1 MPEVAIRR
9 VVSEDEYALLLKP
22 KDDLIVREVSARNS
36 GNGLGESSGGSPSRS
51 SSSSG
56 EHGDGKHG
64 DGELREFDSA
74 EGAFRHYRR
83 TLRATPLPSTTIP
96 PSTTTYPSRH
106 YEIKETT
113 SFRLSIPFWSF
124 ALNLLVKRELRR
136 PRLGDAEET
145 APRQLWWMPSQRLD
159 ERSGHVLGVL
169 CLISLVTGY
178 LGVLLSQTLT
188 FVADEF
194 NADKGTQGI
203 VLSAVRLGVPLAFG
217 ITFLADRFGRQPLL
231 RIGLVGAYLTTAL
244 TAASVGIWMFGI
256 SQGVA
261 RGLITAAALLIG
273 IIAAEEM
280 PAGARAYAASILSMC
295 AGLGAGVM
303 VWFIWIADFSLWAWR
318 FLYLIPLLA
327 APGLVWMLRALPET
341 RRYEILQSGA
351 ATLDSTDL
359 VATTT
364 TFAHPGHLDETPS
377 QSITPDPAN
386 IDHSSTTSSQTDA
399 SPPSDI
405 QPHSPIKLS
414 ATATS
419 HSATSDPLDCRYKPP
434 FQPTSMDP
442 SNPVTNPELPNPDIQ
457 QFQRLLLLG
466 GTLFLLSIFTTPAS
480 QFLNEYLRDER
491 DFSGVHLVAFQLF
504 TNTPAGIS
512 LYLAGRW
519 ADRRGR
525 RQIAMVAL
533 LGMTIFTALKFSAAG
548 WPMWGWGL
556 GGSVFAAA
564 MVPIIG
570 VYGPELFAT
579 SQRGRSNG
587 ILTVIGVAGG
597 ALGLLLVGQLAE
609 RWDSFGQ
616 VFTIVSAA
624 PILVI
629 ALVFFMF
636 PETARKELETLNPTD
651 KAPD

>member
-1 MPEVAIRR
+1 MA
-9 VVSEDEYALLLKP
+9 K
-22 KDDLIVREVSARNS
+22 K
-36 GNGLGESSGGSPSRS
+36 GE
-51 SSSSG
+51 
-56 EHGDGKHG
+56 
-64 DGELREFDSA
+64 
-74 EGAFRHYRR
+74 
-83 TLRATPLPSTTIP
+83 TATS
-96 PSTTTYPSRH
+96 
-106 YEIKETT
+106 YEIVETT
-113 SFRLSIPFWSF
+113 SFSLSIPFWSGL
-124 ALNLLVKRELRR
+124 LNLPVKREFRR
-136 PRLGDAEET
+136 PRSAS
-145 APRQLWWMPSQRLD
+145 PRQLWWMPSQRLD
-159 ERSGHVLGVL
+159 KRSGHVLGVL
-169 CLISLVTGY
+169 CLMSLVTGY

-194 NADKGTQGI
+194 NAGQGTQGI
-203 VLSAVRLGVPLAFG
+203 VLSAVRLGTPLALG
-217 ITFLADRFGRQPLL
+217 VTFLADRLGRQPLL
-231 RIGLVGAYLTTAL
+231 RFGLVGAYLVTIL

-261 RGLITAAALLIG
+261 RGLVTASALLIG

-280 PAGARAYAASILSMC
+280 PAGSRAYAASILSMC

-303 VWFIWIADFSLWAWR
+303 VWFIWVADLSLTAWR

-341 RRYEILQSGA
+341 RRYEIA
-351 ATLDSTDL
+351 APTFGNPLADNF
-359 VATTT
+359 ATSDVTADISPT
-364 TFAHPGHLDETPS
+364 ADTPAGNS
-377 QSITPDPAN
+377 PAN
-386 IDHSSTTSSQTDA
+386 SPTAEPPAASPVGNSSTTN
-399 SPPSDI
+399 SPPTDSSAN
-405 QPHSPIKLS
+405 SPTDKHPS
-414 ATATS
+414 A
-419 HSATSDPLDCRYKPP
+419 
-434 FQPTSMDP
+434 
-442 SNPVTNPELPNPDIQ
+442 NPDMMH
-457 QFQRLLLLG
+457 RLLLLG
-466 GTLFLLSIFTTPAS
+466 GALFLLSIFTTPAS

-491 DFSGVHLVAFQLF
+491 DFSGVQLVAFQLL

-519 ADRRGR
+519 ADKRGR

-533 LGMTIFTALKFSAAG
+533 LGMAAFTTLKFSAAG

-556 GGSVFAAA
+556 GSSVFAAA

-616 VFTIVSAA
+616 VFAIFSVA
-624 PILVI
+624 PLVVI

-636 PETARKELETLNPTD
+636 PETAQKELEALNPTD

>member
-1 MPEVAIRR
+1 MPEVVIRR
-9 VVSEDEYALLLKP
+9 VVSEDEFALIVNP
-22 KDDLIVREVSARNS
+22 KDDLLVKEVAVGDETRGADEFS
-36 GNGLGESSGGSPSRS
+36 GTY
-51 SSSSG
+51 
-56 EHGDGKHG
+56 
-64 DGELREFDSA
+64 EFDASD
-74 EGAFRHYRR
+74 GAFTHYRR
-83 TLRATPLPSTTIP
+83 TLSVAKKSETSDEVNTLAHIARGPGHDVAKKTETPDELNASSGTATS
-96 PSTTTYPSRH
+96 
-106 YEIKETT
+106 YEIAETT
-113 SFRLSIPFWSF
+113 SFRLSIPFWSGL
-124 ALNLLVKRELRR
+124 LNLLVKREFGR
-136 PRLGDAEET
+136 PRSAS
-145 APRQLWWMPSQRLD
+145 PSQLWWMPSQRLD

-169 CLISLVTGY
+169 CLMSLVTGY

-203 VLSAVRLGVPLAFG
+203 VLSAVRLGIPLAFG
-217 ITFLADRFGRQPLL
+217 VTFLADRLGRQPLL
-231 RIGLVGAYLTTAL
+231 RFGLVGAYLVTAI
-244 TAASVGIWMFGI
+244 TAASAGIWMFGI

-261 RGLITAAALLIG
+261 RGLVTASALLIG

-303 VWFIWIADFSLWAWR
+303 VWFIWVADLSLTAWR

-341 RRYEILQSGA
+341 RRYEIASPTSGDLLADNFA
-351 ATLDSTDL
+351 ASDFAVDNSTTAD
-359 VATTT
+359 A
-364 TFAHPGHLDETPS
+364 PGGGS
-377 QSITPDPAN
+377 PAN
-386 IDHSSTTSSQTDA
+386 PPTAEPPATN
-399 SPPSDI
+399 SPPTVK
-405 QPHSPIKLS
+405 HPI
-414 ATATS
+414 A
-419 HSATSDPLDCRYKPP
+419 
-434 FQPTSMDP
+434 
-442 SNPVTNPELPNPDIQ
+442 NPDMMH
-457 QFQRLLLLG
+457 RLLLLG
-466 GTLFLLSIFTTPAS
+466 GALFLLSIFTTPAS

-491 DFSGVHLVAFQLF
+491 DFSGVQLVAFQLL

-519 ADRRGR
+519 ADKRGR

-533 LGMTIFTALKFSAAG
+533 LGMAAFTTLKFSAAG

-556 GGSVFAAA
+556 GSSLFAAA
-564 MVPIIG
+564 MVPVIG

-616 VFTIVSAA
+616 VFAIFSVA
-624 PILVI
+624 PLAVI
-629 ALVFFMF
+629 TLVFFLF
-636 PETARKELETLNPTD
+636 PETAQQELETLNPTD
-651 KAPD
+651 KAPG

>member
-1 MPEVAIRR
+1 MPEVVIRR
-9 VVSEDEYALLLKP
+9 VVSEDECALIVNP
-22 KDDLIVREVSARNS
+22 KDDLLVKEVAV
-36 GNGLGESSGGSPSRS
+36 
-51 SSSSG
+51 
-56 EHGDGKHG
+56 GDEAPGAHEAPG
-64 DGELREFDSA
+64 IYEFDAS

-83 TLRATPLPSTTIP
+83 TLSVAKKSETSDELNSVAHITRKPGLDVVKKTETPDELNVSSGTASDKTSANGTATS
-96 PSTTTYPSRH
+96 
-106 YEIKETT
+106 YEIVETT
-113 SFRLSIPFWSF
+113 SFSLSIPFWSGL
-124 ALNLLVKRELRR
+124 LNLPVKREFLR
-136 PRLGDAEET
+136 PRSAS
-145 APRQLWWMPSQRLD
+145 PRQLWWMPSQRLD

-169 CLISLVTGY
+169 CLMSLVTGY

-194 NADKGTQGI
+194 NAGQGTQGI
-203 VLSAVRLGVPLAFG
+203 VLSAVRLGTPLALG
-217 ITFLADRFGRQPLL
+217 VTFLADRLGRQPLL
-231 RIGLVGAYLTTAL
+231 RFGLVGAYLVTVL
-244 TAASVGIWMFGI
+244 TAASAGIWMFGI

-261 RGLITAAALLIG
+261 RGLVTASALLIG

-280 PAGARAYAASILSMC
+280 PAGSRAYAASILSMC

-303 VWFIWIADFSLWAWR
+303 VWFIWVADLSLTAWR

-341 RRYEILQSGA
+341 RRYEIA
-351 ATLDSTDL
+351 A
-359 VATTT
+359 
-364 TFAHPGHLDETPS
+364 
-377 QSITPDPAN
+377 
-386 IDHSSTTSSQTDA
+386 
-399 SPPSDI
+399 
-405 QPHSPIKLS
+405 
-414 ATATS
+414 
-419 HSATSDPLDCRYKPP
+419 
-434 FQPTSMDP
+434 PTSGD
-442 SNPVTNPELPNPDIQ
+442 SVDANPDMMH
-457 QFQRLLLLG
+457 RLLLLG
-466 GTLFLLSIFTTPAS
+466 GALFLLSIFTTPAS

-491 DFSGVHLVAFQLF
+491 DFSGIQLVAFQLL

-519 ADRRGR
+519 ADKRGR

-533 LGMTIFTALKFSAAG
+533 LGMAAFTTLKFSAAG

-556 GGSVFAAA
+556 GSSVFAAA

-570 VYGPELFAT
+570 VYGPELFST

-616 VFTIVSAA
+616 VFAIFSVA
-624 PILVI
+624 PLVVI

-636 PETARKELETLNPTD
+636 PETAQKELEALNPTD

>member
-1 MPEVAIRR
+1 MPEVVTRR
-9 VVSEDEYALLLKP
+9 VVSEDECALIVNP
-22 KDDLIVREVSARNS
+22 KDDLLVKEVAV
-36 GNGLGESSGGSPSRS
+36 GDETNGAHEAPGVY
-51 SSSSG
+51 
-56 EHGDGKHG
+56 
-64 DGELREFDSA
+64 EFDAS

-83 TLRATPLPSTTIP
+83 TLSVAKKGETSNELNASDETAASDETSAPSPSCPGLTESHSHETATS
-96 PSTTTYPSRH
+96 
-106 YEIKETT
+106 YEIVETT
-113 SFRLSIPFWSF
+113 SFSLSIPFWSGL
-124 ALNLLVKRELRR
+124 LNLPVKREFRR
-136 PRLGDAEET
+136 PRSAS
-145 APRQLWWMPSQRLD
+145 PRQLWWMPSQRLD

-169 CLISLVTGY
+169 CLMSLVTGY

-194 NADKGTQGI
+194 NAGQGTQGI
-203 VLSAVRLGVPLAFG
+203 VLSAVRLGTPLALG
-217 ITFLADRFGRQPLL
+217 VTFLADRLGRQPLL
-231 RIGLVGAYLTTAL
+231 RFGLVGAYLVTIL

-261 RGLITAAALLIG
+261 RGLVTASALLIG

-303 VWFIWIADFSLWAWR
+303 VWFIWVADLSLTAWR

-341 RRYEILQSGA
+341 RRYEIA
-351 ATLDSTDL
+351 AP
-359 VATTT
+359 
-364 TFAHPGHLDETPS
+364 TFGNPLAD
-377 QSITPDPAN
+377 N
-386 IDHSSTTSSQTDA
+386 F
-399 SPPSDI
+399 
-405 QPHSPIKLS
+405 
-414 ATATS
+414 
-419 HSATSDPLDCRYKPP
+419 ATSDVAVDISPTADTPAGNSSANSPTAEPP
-434 FQPTSMDP
+434 AVSPIGNSPT
-442 SNPVTNPELPNPDIQ
+442 TNSPPTDSSANSPTAKHPPATPDMMH
-457 QFQRLLLLG
+457 RLLLLG
-466 GTLFLLSIFTTPAS
+466 GALFLMSIFTTPAS

-491 DFSGVHLVAFQLF
+491 DFSGVQLVAFQLL

-519 ADRRGR
+519 ADKRGR

-533 LGMTIFTALKFSAAG
+533 LGMAAFTTLKFSAAG

-556 GGSVFAAA
+556 GSSVFAAA

-616 VFTIVSAA
+616 VFAIFSVA
-624 PILVI
+624 PLVVI

-636 PETARKELETLNPTD
+636 PETAQKELEALNPTD

>member
-1 MPEVAIRR
+1 MPEVVIRR
-9 VVSEDEYALLLKP
+9 VVSEDEFALIVNP
-22 KDDLIVREVSARNS
+22 KDDLLVKEVAVGDETRGADEFS
-36 GNGLGESSGGSPSRS
+36 GTY
-51 SSSSG
+51 
-56 EHGDGKHG
+56 
-64 DGELREFDSA
+64 EFDASD
-74 EGAFRHYRR
+74 GAFTHYRR
-83 TLRATPLPSTTIP
+83 TLSVGGRGEVSGRLNASQETAESYETAASSQTATS
-96 PSTTTYPSRH
+96 
-106 YEIKETT
+106 YEITETT
-113 SFRLSIPFWSF
+113 SFNLSIPFWSGL
-124 ALNLLVKRELRR
+124 LNLLVKREIGR
-136 PRLGDAEET
+136 PRSAS
-145 APRQLWWMPSQRLD
+145 PSQLWWMPSQRLD
-159 ERSGHVLGVL
+159 ERNGHVLGVL
-169 CLISLVTGY
+169 CLMSLVTGY

-203 VLSAVRLGVPLAFG
+203 VLSAVRLGIPLAFG
-217 ITFLADRFGRQPLL
+217 VTFLADRLGRQPLL
-231 RIGLVGAYLTTAL
+231 RFGLVGAYLVTAL

-261 RGLITAAALLIG
+261 RGLVTASALLIG

-303 VWFIWIADFSLWAWR
+303 VCFIWMADLSLTAWR

-341 RRYEILQSGA
+341 RRYEI
-351 ATLDSTDL
+351 
-359 VATTT
+359 
-364 TFAHPGHLDETPS
+364 
-377 QSITPDPAN
+377 
-386 IDHSSTTSSQTDA
+386 A
-399 SPPSDI
+399 SPTVSD
-405 QPHSPIKLS
+405 PL
-414 ATATS
+414 ADNF
-419 HSATSDPLDCRYKPP
+419 ATSDSAVDSPTTAGPP
-434 FQPTSMDP
+434 GGGSPANSPTAESPAIPPAGNSPTTNSPPTILPADNPPTAKHPP
-442 SNPVTNPELPNPDIQ
+442 SHPDMMH
-457 QFQRLLLLG
+457 RLLLLG
-466 GTLFLLSIFTTPAS
+466 GALFLLSIFTTPAS

-491 DFSGVHLVAFQLF
+491 DFSGVQLVAFQLL

-519 ADRRGR
+519 ADKRGR

-533 LGMTIFTALKFSAAG
+533 LGMAAFTTLKFSAAG

-556 GGSVFAAA
+556 GSSLFAAA
-564 MVPIIG
+564 MVPVIG

-616 VFTIVSAA
+616 VFAIFSVA
-624 PILVI
+624 PLAVI
-629 ALVFFMF
+629 ALVFFLF
-636 PETARKELETLNPTD
+636 PETAQQELETLNPTD
-651 KAPD
+651 KAPG

>member
-1 MPEVAIRR
+1 MPEVVIRR
-9 VVSEDEYALLLKP
+9 VVSEDEYALILTP
-22 KDDLIVREVSARNS
+22 KDDLIVKEVSARNAV
-36 GNGLGESSGGSPSRS
+36 NGLSES
-51 SSSSG
+51 SSSNPNWSSSSDG
-56 EHGDGKHG
+56 EHGNGEHG

-83 TLRATPLPSTTIP
+83 TLRAAPLPSTMTL
-96 PSTTTYPSRH
+96 PSTTAPPSRH
-106 YEIKETT
+106 YEIEETT

-136 PRLGDAEET
+136 PRLGAAEET
-145 APRQLWWMPSQRLD
+145 TPRQLWWMPSQRLD
-159 ERSGHVLGVL
+159 ERSGYVLGVL

-217 ITFLADRFGRQPLL
+217 VTFLADRFGRQPLL

-341 RRYEILQSGA
+341 KRYEIA
-351 ATLDSTDL
+351 APTSSNPSSANLATAGVAVDNSTTADHPVVNSPANSITADTPTTDST
-359 VATTT
+359 
-364 TFAHPGHLDETPS
+364 
-377 QSITPDPAN
+377 
-386 IDHSSTTSSQTDA
+386 
-399 SPPSDI
+399 
-405 QPHSPIKLS
+405 
-414 ATATS
+414 TA
-419 HSATSDPLDCRYKPP
+419 D
-434 FQPTSMDP
+434 
-442 SNPVTNPELPNPDIQ
+442 PDIQ
-457 QFQRLLLLG
+457 RLQRLLLLG
-466 GTLFLLSIFTTPAS
+466 SALFLVSVFTTPAS
-480 QFLNEYLRDER
+480 QFLNEYLKDER
-491 DFSGVHLVAFQLF
+491 DFSAVRLMVFQLL

-519 ADRRGR
+519 ADNRGR

-533 LGMTIFTALKFSAAG
+533 LGMAAFTTLKFSATG

-556 GGSVFAAA
+556 GSSIFAAA
-564 MVPIIG
+564 MVPIMG

-579 SQRGRSNG
+579 SQRGRSYG

-616 VFTIVSAA
+616 VFAIFSVA
-624 PILVI
+624 PLAVI

-636 PETARKELETLNPTD
+636 PETARKELETLNPAD

>member
-1 MPEVAIRR
+1 MPEAVTRR
-9 VVSEDEYALLLKP
+9 IVSEDECALILNP
-22 KDDLIVREVSARNS
+22 KDDLIVKEMLLKNDLTV
-36 GNGLGESSGGSPSRS
+36 
-51 SSSSG
+51 
-56 EHGDGKHG
+56 
-64 DGELREFDSA
+64 EFGAS
-74 EGAFRHYRR
+74 EGAFKHYRR
-83 TLRATPLPSTTIP
+83 TLNISQKTTASSKIAA
-96 PSTTTYPSRH
+96 S
-106 YEIKETT
+106 YEIEETT

-124 ALNLLVKRELRR
+124 ALNFLIKRELRR
-136 PRLGDAEET
+136 PRLGTAEEAT
-145 APRQLWWMPSQRLD
+145 PRQLWWMPSQRLD

-194 NADKGTQGI
+194 SADKGTQGI

-217 ITFLADRFGRQPLL
+217 VTFLADRFGRQPLL
-231 RIGLVGAYLTTAL
+231 RIGLVGAYLATAL

-261 RGLITAAALLIG
+261 RGLVTAAALLIG

-327 APGLVWMLRALPET
+327 APGLVWMLRVLPET

-351 ATLDSTDL
+351 VALDSTAS
-359 VATTT
+359 VSTTT
-364 TFAHPGHLDETPS
+364 TFT
-377 QSITPDPAN
+377 
-386 IDHSSTTSSQTDA
+386 HSS
-399 SPPSDI
+399 
-405 QPHSPIKLS
+405 HLS
-414 ATATS
+414 
-419 HSATSDPLDCRYKPP
+419 
-434 FQPTSMDP
+434 
-442 SNPVTNPELPNPDIQ
+442 EQ
-457 QFQRLLLLG
+457 QLQRLFLLG
-466 GTLFLLSIFTTPAS
+466 GALFLVSIFTTPAS

-491 DFSGVHLVAFQLF
+491 GFSGVQLVAFQLL

-519 ADRRGR
+519 ADKRGR

-533 LGMTIFTALKFSAAG
+533 LGMAAFTTLKFSAAG

-556 GGSVFAAA
+556 GSSVFAAA

-616 VFTIVSAA
+616 VFTIVSVA
-624 PILVI
+624 PLVVI
-629 ALVFFMF
+629 ALVFFLF
-636 PETARKELETLNPTD
+636 PETAQKELETLNPTD
-651 KAPD
+651 KAPE

>member
-1 MPEVAIRR
+1 MPEVVIRR
-9 VVSEDEYALLLKP
+9 VVSKDECALIVNP
-22 KDDLIVREVSARNS
+22 KDDLLVKEVAV
-36 GNGLGESSGGSPSRS
+36 
-51 SSSSG
+51 
-56 EHGDGKHG
+56 GDETKGAHEAPG
-64 DGELREFDSA
+64 IYEFDAS

-83 TLRATPLPSTTIP
+83 TLSVAKKGETATS
-96 PSTTTYPSRH
+96 
-106 YEIKETT
+106 YEIVETT
-113 SFRLSIPFWSF
+113 SFSLSIPFWSGL
-124 ALNLLVKRELRR
+124 LNLPVKREFGR
-136 PRLGDAEET
+136 PRSAS
-145 APRQLWWMPSQRLD
+145 PRQLWWMPSQRLD

-169 CLISLVTGY
+169 CLMSLVTGY

-194 NADKGTQGI
+194 NAGQGTQGI
-203 VLSAVRLGVPLAFG
+203 VLSAVRLGTPLALG
-217 ITFLADRFGRQPLL
+217 VTFLADRLGRQPLL
-231 RIGLVGAYLTTAL
+231 RFGLVGAYLVTIL

-261 RGLITAAALLIG
+261 RGLVTASALLIG

-280 PAGARAYAASILSMC
+280 PAGSRAYAASILSMC

-303 VWFIWIADFSLWAWR
+303 VWFIWVADLSLTAWR

-341 RRYEILQSGA
+341 RRYEIA
-351 ATLDSTDL
+351 AP
-359 VATTT
+359 
-364 TFAHPGHLDETPS
+364 TFGNPLAD
-377 QSITPDPAN
+377 N
-386 IDHSSTTSSQTDA
+386 F
-399 SPPSDI
+399 
-405 QPHSPIKLS
+405 
-414 ATATS
+414 
-419 HSATSDPLDCRYKPP
+419 ATSDVAADTSPTADTPAGNSPANSTTAEPP
-434 FQPTSMDP
+434 AVSPVGNSPATNSSPTDTSAANSPTDKHP
-442 SNPVTNPELPNPDIQ
+442 PANPDMVH
-457 QFQRLLLLG
+457 RLLLLG
-466 GTLFLLSIFTTPAS
+466 GALFLLSIFTTPAS

-491 DFSGVHLVAFQLF
+491 DFSGVQLVAFQLL

-519 ADRRGR
+519 ADKRGR

-533 LGMTIFTALKFSAAG
+533 LGMAAFTTLKFSAAG

-556 GGSVFAAA
+556 GSSVFAAA

-616 VFTIVSAA
+616 VFAIFSVA
-624 PILVI
+624 PLVVI

-636 PETARKELETLNPTD
+636 PETAQKELEALNPTD

>member
-1 MPEVAIRR
+1 MPEVVIRR
-9 VVSEDEYALLLKP
+9 VVSEDEFALIVNP
-22 KDDLIVREVSARNS
+22 KDDLLVKEVAVGDETRGADEFS
-36 GNGLGESSGGSPSRS
+36 GTY
-51 SSSSG
+51 
-56 EHGDGKHG
+56 
-64 DGELREFDSA
+64 EFDASD
-74 EGAFRHYRR
+74 GAFTHYRR
-83 TLRATPLPSTTIP
+83 TLSVGRRGEVSGRLNASQETAESYETAASSQTATS
-96 PSTTTYPSRH
+96 
-106 YEIKETT
+106 YEIVETT
-113 SFRLSIPFWSF
+113 SFRLSIPFWSGL
-124 ALNLLVKRELRR
+124 LNLLVKREFGR
-136 PRLGDAEET
+136 PRSAS
-145 APRQLWWMPSQRLD
+145 PSQLWWMPSQRLD

-169 CLISLVTGY
+169 CLMSLVTGY

-203 VLSAVRLGVPLAFG
+203 VLSAVRLGIPLAFG
-217 ITFLADRFGRQPLL
+217 VTFLADRLGRQPLL
-231 RIGLVGAYLTTAL
+231 RFGLVGAYLVTAI

-261 RGLITAAALLIG
+261 RGLVTASALLIG

-280 PAGARAYAASILSMC
+280 PAGVRAYAASILSMC

-303 VWFIWIADFSLWAWR
+303 VWFIWVADLSLTAWR

-341 RRYEILQSGA
+341 RRYEI
-351 ATLDSTDL
+351 
-359 VATTT
+359 
-364 TFAHPGHLDETPS
+364 
-377 QSITPDPAN
+377 
-386 IDHSSTTSSQTDA
+386 A
-399 SPPSDI
+399 SPTSGDLLADK
-405 QPHSPIKLS
+405 HPI
-414 ATATS
+414 A
-419 HSATSDPLDCRYKPP
+419 
-434 FQPTSMDP
+434 
-442 SNPVTNPELPNPDIQ
+442 NPDMMH
-457 QFQRLLLLG
+457 RLLLLG
-466 GTLFLLSIFTTPAS
+466 GALFLVSIFTTPAS

-491 DFSGVHLVAFQLF
+491 DFSGVQLVAFQLL

-519 ADRRGR
+519 ADKRGR

-533 LGMTIFTALKFSAAG
+533 LGMAVFTSLKFSAAG

-556 GGSVFAAA
+556 GSSLFAAA
-564 MVPIIG
+564 MVPVIG

-616 VFTIVSAA
+616 VFAIFSVA
-624 PILVI
+624 PLAVI
-629 ALVFFMF
+629 ALVFFLF
-636 PETARKELETLNPTD
+636 PETAQQELETLNPTD

>member
-9 VVSEDEYALLLKP
+9 VVSEDEYALLLNP
-22 KDDLIVREVSARNS
+22 KDDLIVKEVAARNS
-36 GNGLGESSGGSPSRS
+36 GNGLGESSGGSPSRG
-51 SSSSG
+51 SSSG
-56 EHGDGKHG
+56 ENGDGKHG
-64 DGELREFDSA
+64 DGELREFDLA

-83 TLRATPLPSTTIP
+83 TLRAAPLPSATTP
-96 PSTTTYPSRH
+96 PSTTTPPSRH
-106 YEIKETT
+106 YEIEETT

-136 PRLGDAEET
+136 PRLGAAEET
-145 APRQLWWMPSQRLD
+145 TPRQLWWVPSQRLD

-188 FVADEF
+188 YVADEF

-217 ITFLADRFGRQPLL
+217 ITFLADRFGRRPLL
-231 RIGLVGAYLTTAL
+231 RTGLVGAYLTTAL

-261 RGLITAAALLIG
+261 RGLVTASALLIG

-303 VWFIWIADFSLWAWR
+303 VCFIWIADFSLWAWR

-341 RRYEILQSGA
+341 KRYEIA
-351 ATLDSTDL
+351 APTSSNTSSANLATAGVAVDNSTTAD
-359 VATTT
+359 
-364 TFAHPGHLDETPS
+364 HPAGNSPAN
-377 QSITPDPAN
+377 SITTDPPTTDTPTADPSATN
-386 IDHSSTTSSQTDA
+386 STTA
-399 SPPSDI
+399 
-405 QPHSPIKLS
+405 
-414 ATATS
+414 
-419 HSATSDPLDCRYKPP
+419 
-434 FQPTSMDP
+434 
-442 SNPVTNPELPNPDIQ
+442 NPDIMH
-457 QFQRLLLLG
+457 RLLLLG
-466 GTLFLLSIFTTPAS
+466 GALFLLSIFTTPAS
-480 QFLNEYLRDER
+480 QFLNEYLKDER
-491 DFSGVHLVAFQLF
+491 DFSGVRLMVFQLL

-519 ADRRGR
+519 ADKRGR

-533 LGMTIFTALKFSAAG
+533 LGTAAFTTLKFSAAG

-556 GGSVFAAA
+556 GSSIFTAA
-564 MVPIIG
+564 MIPTIG
-570 VYGPELFAT
+570 IYGPELFAT

-616 VFTIVSAA
+616 VFAIFSVA
-624 PILVI
+624 PLAVI

-636 PETARKELETLNPTD
+636 PETARKELETLNPAD

>member
-9 VVSEDEYALLLKP
+9 VVSEDEFALIVNP
-22 KDDLIVREVSARNS
+22 KDDLLVKEVAVGDETRGADEFS
-36 GNGLGESSGGSPSRS
+36 GTY
-51 SSSSG
+51 
-56 EHGDGKHG
+56 
-64 DGELREFDSA
+64 EFDASD
-74 EGAFRHYRR
+74 GAFTHYRR
-83 TLRATPLPSTTIP
+83 SLSVAKAGENSGEVNAVAHIARGSGHDVVKKAETPDELNASNGTAA
-96 PSTTTYPSRH
+96 S
-106 YEIKETT
+106 YEIVETT
-113 SFRLSIPFWSF
+113 SFRLSIPFWSGL
-124 ALNLLVKRELRR
+124 LNLLVKREFGR
-136 PRLGDAEET
+136 PRSAS
-145 APRQLWWMPSQRLD
+145 PSQLWWMPSQRLD

-169 CLISLVTGY
+169 CLMSLVTGY

-203 VLSAVRLGVPLAFG
+203 VLSAVRLGIPLAFG
-217 ITFLADRFGRQPLL
+217 VTFLADRLGRQPLL
-231 RIGLVGAYLTTAL
+231 RFGLVGAYLVTAI

-261 RGLITAAALLIG
+261 RGLVTASALLIG

-303 VWFIWIADFSLWAWR
+303 VCFIWVADLSLTAWR

-341 RRYEILQSGA
+341 RRYEI
-351 ATLDSTDL
+351 
-359 VATTT
+359 
-364 TFAHPGHLDETPS
+364 
-377 QSITPDPAN
+377 
-386 IDHSSTTSSQTDA
+386 A
-399 SPPSDI
+399 SP
-405 QPHSPIKLS
+405 
-414 ATATS
+414 TA
-419 HSATSDPLDCRYKPP
+419 SDPLADNFAASDFAVDNSTTAGPP
-434 FQPTSMDP
+434 GGGSPANSPTAESPATNSPPTILPAD
-442 SNPVTNPELPNPDIQ
+442 NPPTAKHPIANPDMMH
-457 QFQRLLLLG
+457 RLLLLG
-466 GTLFLLSIFTTPAS
+466 GALFLLSIFTTPAS

-491 DFSGVHLVAFQLF
+491 DFSGVQLVAFQLL

-519 ADRRGR
+519 ADKRGR

-533 LGMTIFTALKFSAAG
+533 LGMAAFTTLKFSAAG

-556 GGSVFAAA
+556 GSSVFAAA
-564 MVPIIG
+564 MVPVIG

-616 VFTIVSAA
+616 VFAIFSVA
-624 PILVI
+624 PLAVI
-629 ALVFFMF
+629 ALVFFLF
-636 PETARKELETLNPTD
+636 PETAQQELETLNPTD
-651 KAPD
+651 KALD

>member
-9 VVSEDEYALLLKP
+9 VVSEDEYALILKP
-22 KDDLIVREVSARNS
+22 KDDLIVKEVSARDAV
-36 GNGLGESSGGSPSRS
+36 NGLSES
-51 SSSSG
+51 SSSNPNWSSSSDG
-56 EHGDGKHG
+56 EHGNGEHG

-83 TLRATPLPSTTIP
+83 TLRAAPLPSTTA
-96 PSTTTYPSRH
+96 SSSRH
-106 YEIKETT
+106 YEIEETT

-136 PRLGDAEET
+136 PRLGAAEET
-145 APRQLWWMPSQRLD
+145 TPRQLWWMPSQRLD
-159 ERSGHVLGVL
+159 ERSGYVLGVL

-194 NADKGTQGI
+194 NANKGTQGI

-217 ITFLADRFGRQPLL
+217 VTFLADRFGRQPLL

-280 PAGARAYAASILSMC
+280 PAGSRAYAASILSMC

-341 RRYEILQSGA
+341 KRYEIA
-351 ATLDSTDL
+351 APTANSPT
-359 VATTT
+359 VK
-364 TFAHPGHLDETPS
+364 HP
-377 QSITPDPAN
+377 
-386 IDHSSTTSSQTDA
+386 
-399 SPPSDI
+399 
-405 QPHSPIKLS
+405 
-414 ATATS
+414 TA
-419 HSATSDPLDCRYKPP
+419 
-434 FQPTSMDP
+434 
-442 SNPVTNPELPNPDIQ
+442 NPDVQ
-457 QFQRLLLLG
+457 RLQRLLLLG
-466 GTLFLLSIFTTPAS
+466 GALFLVSIFTTPAS

-491 DFSGVHLVAFQLF
+491 DFSGVQLVAFQLL

-533 LGMTIFTALKFSAAG
+533 LGMAAFTTLKFSAAG

-556 GGSVFAAA
+556 GSSVFAAA
-564 MVPIIG
+564 MVPVIG

-616 VFTIVSAA
+616 VFAIFSVA
-624 PILVI
+624 PLAVI

-636 PETARKELETLNPTD
+636 PETAQKELEMLNPAD

>member
-9 VVSEDEYALLLKP
+9 VVSEDEYALILKP
-22 KDDLIVREVSARNS
+22 KDDLIVKEVAARNA
-36 GNGLGESSGGSPSRS
+36 GGEN
-51 SSSSG
+51 
-56 EHGDGKHG
+56 G
-64 DGELREFDSA
+64 DGELHEFDSA

-83 TLRATPLPSTTIP
+83 TLRAAPLPSTAIP
-96 PSTTTYPSRH
+96 PSTTTPPSRQ
-106 YEIKETT
+106 YEIEETT
-113 SFRLSIPFWSF
+113 SFRLSIPFWSV

-136 PRLGDAEET
+136 PRLGTAEET
-145 APRQLWWMPSQRLD
+145 TPRQLWWMPSQRLD

-217 ITFLADRFGRQPLL
+217 ITFLADRFGRRPLL
-231 RIGLVGAYLTTAL
+231 RIGLVGAYLATAL
-244 TAASVGIWMFGI
+244 TAASIGIWMFGI

-261 RGLITAAALLIG
+261 RGLVTAAALLIG

-327 APGLVWMLRALPET
+327 APGLVWMLRVLPET
-341 RRYEILQSGA
+341 RRYEIA
-351 ATLDSTDL
+351 APTSSNPSPTNL
-359 VATTT
+359 AT
-364 TFAHPGHLDETPS
+364 AGNS
-377 QSITPDPAN
+377 PAN
-386 IDHSSTTSSQTDA
+386 SPVAQHPATNTDMM
-399 SPPSDI
+399 
-405 QPHSPIKLS
+405 H
-414 ATATS
+414 
-419 HSATSDPLDCRYKPP
+419 
-434 FQPTSMDP
+434 
-442 SNPVTNPELPNPDIQ
+442 
-457 QFQRLLLLG
+457 RLLLLG
-466 GTLFLLSIFTTPAS
+466 GALFLVSIFTTPAS

-491 DFSGVHLVAFQLF
+491 DFSGVQLVAFQLL

-519 ADRRGR
+519 ADKRGR

-533 LGMTIFTALKFSAAG
+533 LGMAAFTTLKFSAAG

-556 GGSVFAAA
+556 GSSVFAAA

-597 ALGLLLVGQLAE
+597 ALGLLMVGQLAE

-616 VFTIVSAA
+616 VFAILSVA
-624 PILVI
+624 PLAVI
-629 ALVFFMF
+629 ALVFFLF
-636 PETARKELETLNPTD
+636 PETAQKELETLNPAD
-651 KAPD
+651 KTLD

>member
-1 MPEVAIRR
+1 MPEVVIRR
-9 VVSEDEYALLLKP
+9 VVSEDEFALIVNP
-22 KDDLIVREVSARNS
+22 KDDLLVKEVAVGDETRGADEFS
-36 GNGLGESSGGSPSRS
+36 GTY
-51 SSSSG
+51 
-56 EHGDGKHG
+56 
-64 DGELREFDSA
+64 EFDASD
-74 EGAFRHYRR
+74 GAFTHYRR
-83 TLRATPLPSTTIP
+83 TLSVGRRGEDSDEVKAVAHIARGPGHDVVKKAETPDELNASNQTATS
-96 PSTTTYPSRH
+96 
-106 YEIKETT
+106 YEIVETT
-113 SFRLSIPFWSF
+113 SFNLSIPFWSGL
-124 ALNLLVKRELRR
+124 LNLLVKREFGR
-136 PRLGDAEET
+136 PRSAS
-145 APRQLWWMPSQRLD
+145 PSQLWWMPSQRLD

-169 CLISLVTGY
+169 CLMSLVTGY

-203 VLSAVRLGVPLAFG
+203 VLSAVRLGIPLAFG
-217 ITFLADRFGRQPLL
+217 VTFLADRLGRQPLL
-231 RIGLVGAYLTTAL
+231 RFGLVGAYLVTAI
-244 TAASVGIWMFGI
+244 TAASAGIWMFGI

-261 RGLITAAALLIG
+261 RGLVTASALLIG

-303 VWFIWIADFSLWAWR
+303 VWFIWVADLSLTAWR

-341 RRYEILQSGA
+341 RRYEIASPTASNSLTGDFA
-351 ATLDSTDL
+351 ASDFAVDNSTTADP
-359 VATTT
+359 
-364 TFAHPGHLDETPS
+364 PGGGS
-377 QSITPDPAN
+377 PAN
-386 IDHSSTTSSQTDA
+386 SPTAESPAIPPAYNSPTTD
-399 SPPSDI
+399 SPPAD
-405 QPHSPIKLS
+405 
-414 ATATS
+414 
-419 HSATSDPLDCRYKPP
+419 TSD
-434 FQPTSMDP
+434 
-442 SNPVTNPELPNPDIQ
+442 TNPPTANPDMMH
-457 QFQRLLLLG
+457 RLLLLG
-466 GTLFLLSIFTTPAS
+466 GALFLVSVFTTPAS

-491 DFSGVHLVAFQLF
+491 DFSGVQLVAFQLL

-519 ADRRGR
+519 ADKRGR

-533 LGMTIFTALKFSAAG
+533 LGMAAFTTLKFSAAG

-556 GGSVFAAA
+556 GSSLFAAA
-564 MVPIIG
+564 MVPVIG

-616 VFTIVSAA
+616 VFAIFSVA
-624 PILVI
+624 PLAVI
-629 ALVFFMF
+629 ALVFFLF
-636 PETARKELETLNPTD
+636 PETAQQELETLNPTD
-651 KAPD
+651 KAPG

>member
-1 MPEVAIRR
+1 MPEVVIRR
-9 VVSEDEYALLLKP
+9 VVSEDEYALILKP
-22 KDDLIVREVSARNS
+22 KDDLIVKEVSARDAV
-36 GNGLGESSGGSPSRS
+36 NGLSES
-51 SSSSG
+51 SSSNPSWSSSSDGEHGNG
-56 EHGDGKHG
+56 EHGDDEHG
-64 DGELREFDSA
+64 DDELREFDSA
-74 EGAFRHYRR
+74 EGAFSHYRR
-83 TLRATPLPSTTIP
+83 TLRAAPLPSTMAP
-96 PSTTTYPSRH
+96 SSTTTPPSRH
-106 YEIKETT
+106 YEIEETT

-136 PRLGDAEET
+136 PRLGAAEET
-145 APRQLWWMPSQRLD
+145 TPRQLWWMPSQRLD
-159 ERSGHVLGVL
+159 ERSGYVLGVL

-217 ITFLADRFGRQPLL
+217 VTFLADRFGRQPLL

-280 PAGARAYAASILSMC
+280 PAGSRAYAASILSMC

-341 RRYEILQSGA
+341 KRYEIA
-351 ATLDSTDL
+351 APTANSPTAD
-359 VATTT
+359 
-364 TFAHPGHLDETPS
+364 
-377 QSITPDPAN
+377 PDV
-386 IDHSSTTSSQTDA
+386 QR
-399 SPPSDI
+399 
-405 QPHSPIKLS
+405 L
-414 ATATS
+414 
-419 HSATSDPLDCRYKPP
+419 
-434 FQPTSMDP
+434 
-442 SNPVTNPELPNPDIQ
+442 
-457 QFQRLLLLG
+457 QRLLLLG
-466 GTLFLLSIFTTPAS
+466 GALFLVSIFTTPAS
-480 QFLNEYLRDER
+480 QFLNEYLTDER
-491 DFSGVHLVAFQLF
+491 DFSAVRLMVFQLL

-519 ADRRGR
+519 ADNRGR

-533 LGMTIFTALKFSAAG
+533 LGMAAFTTLKFSATG

-556 GGSVFAAA
+556 GSSIFAAA
-564 MVPIIG
+564 MVPILG

-579 SQRGRSNG
+579 SQRGRSYG

-616 VFTIVSAA
+616 VFAIFSVA
-624 PILVI
+624 PLAVI

-636 PETARKELETLNPTD
+636 PETAQKELEMLNPAD

>member
-1 MPEVAIRR
+1 MPEVVIRR
-9 VVSEDEYALLLKP
+9 VVSEDECALIVNP
-22 KDDLIVREVSARNS
+22 KDDLLVKEVAVGDETRGLYEFS
-36 GNGLGESSGGSPSRS
+36 GTY
-51 SSSSG
+51 
-56 EHGDGKHG
+56 
-64 DGELREFDSA
+64 EFDASD
-74 EGAFRHYRR
+74 GAFTHYRR
-83 TLRATPLPSTTIP
+83 TLSVAKRDETSDELNAVAHIARGPGHDVVKKAETPDEPNASNGTAA
-96 PSTTTYPSRH
+96 S
-106 YEIKETT
+106 YEIEETT
-113 SFRLSIPFWSF
+113 SFNLSIPFWSGL
-124 ALNLLVKRELRR
+124 LNLPMKREFSR
-136 PRLGDAEET
+136 PRSAS
-145 APRQLWWMPSQRLD
+145 PRQLWWMPSQRLD

-169 CLISLVTGY
+169 CLMSLVTGY

-203 VLSAVRLGVPLAFG
+203 VLSAVRLGIPLAFG
-217 ITFLADRFGRQPLL
+217 VTFLADRLGRQPLL
-231 RIGLVGAYLTTAL
+231 RFGLVGAYLVTAL

-261 RGLITAAALLIG
+261 RGLVTASALLIG

-303 VWFIWIADFSLWAWR
+303 VWFIWVADLSLTAWR

-341 RRYEILQSGA
+341 RRYEIA
-351 ATLDSTDL
+351 APTAS
-359 VATTT
+359 
-364 TFAHPGHLDETPS
+364 
-377 QSITPDPAN
+377 DPLADN
-386 IDHSSTTSSQTDA
+386 F
-399 SPPSDI
+399 
-405 QPHSPIKLS
+405 
-414 ATATS
+414 
-419 HSATSDPLDCRYKPP
+419 ATSDFAVDIPTTADPP
-434 FQPTSMDP
+434 ANSATTESPTDP
-442 SNPVTNPELPNPDIQ
+442 SVTNNTPATNSPIAKHAPANPDMMH
-457 QFQRLLLLG
+457 RLLLLG
-466 GTLFLLSIFTTPAS
+466 GALFLLSIFTTPAS

-491 DFSGVHLVAFQLF
+491 DFSGVQLVAFQLL

-519 ADRRGR
+519 ADKRGR

-533 LGMTIFTALKFSAAG
+533 LGMAAFTTLKFSAAG

-556 GGSVFAAA
+556 GSSLFAAA
-564 MVPIIG
+564 MVPVIG

-616 VFTIVSAA
+616 VFAIFSVTPLA
-624 PILVI
+624 VI
-629 ALVFFMF
+629 ALVFFLF
-636 PETARKELETLNPTD
+636 PETAQKELETLNPTD
-651 KAPD
+651 KAPG

>member
-1 MPEVAIRR
+1 MPSVTVRR
-9 VVSEDEYALLLKP
+9 VVSEAECALIVNP
-22 KDDLIVREVSARNS
+22 KDDLLVKEMLVKEMLVKDVSVGGENS
-36 GNGLGESSGGSPSRS
+36 EAEPILPPTDDPQE
-51 SSSSG
+51 
-56 EHGDGKHG
+56 GKASIE
-64 DGELREFDSA
+64 DKSYRLYEFKAS
-74 EGAFRHYRR
+74 EGAFQHYRR
-83 TLRATPLPSTTIP
+83 TLQVIPAASSHAQTRSLQQSSSATSSP
-96 PSTTTYPSRH
+96 PRH
-106 YEIKETT
+106 SEIIETT
-113 SFRLSIPFWSF
+113 SFRLSLPFWSI
-124 ALNLLVKRELRR
+124 ALNLLLKREFRR
-136 PRLGDAEET
+136 PRSAT
-145 APRQLWWMPSQRLD
+145 PRQLWWMPSQRLD
-159 ERSGHVLGVL
+159 ERNGHVLGVL

-203 VLSAVRLGVPLAFG
+203 VLSAVRLGVPIAFG
-217 ITFLADRFGRQPLL
+217 VTFLADRFGRQPLL
-231 RIGLVGAYLTTAL
+231 RIGLVGAYFVTAL
-244 TAASVGIWMFGI
+244 TAASAGIWMFGI

-261 RGLITAAALLIG
+261 RGLVTATALLIG

-303 VWFIWIADFSLWAWR
+303 VWFIWIADLSLWAWR

-327 APGLVWMLRALPET
+327 ASGLVWMLRALPET
-341 RRYEILQSGA
+341 RRYEIATGDISGDGDDVA
-351 ATLDSTDL
+351 ADTDVDAVGGPDTNVGSTSHIATDSDS
-359 VATTT
+359 ANPSI
-364 TFAHPGHLDETPS
+364 ATPS
-377 QSITPDPAN
+377 KP
-386 IDHSSTTSSQTDA
+386 SQ
-399 SPPSDI
+399 
-405 QPHSPIKLS
+405 
-414 ATATS
+414 
-419 HSATSDPLDCRYKPP
+419 
-434 FQPTSMDP
+434 
-442 SNPVTNPELPNPDIQ
+442 PDILP
-457 QFQRLLLLG
+457 RLLLLG
-466 GTLFLLSIFTTPAS
+466 GALFLVSVFTTPAS

-491 DFSGVHLVAFQLF
+491 GFSGIQLVAFQLF

-519 ADRRGR
+519 ADKRGR

-533 LGMTIFTALKFSAAG
+533 LGIAVFTTLRFSTAG

-556 GGSVFAAA
+556 GSSVFAAA

-579 SQRGRSNG
+579 SNRGRSNG

-609 RWDSFGQ
+609 RWDNFGQ
-616 VFTIVSAA
+616 VFTIFSIA

-629 ALVFFMF
+629 GLVFFLF

-651 KAPD
+651 KTPD

>member
-9 VVSEDEYALLLKP
+9 VVSEDEFTLIVNP
-22 KDDLIVREVSARNS
+22 KDDLLVKEVAVGDETRGADELS
-36 GNGLGESSGGSPSRS
+36 GIY
-51 SSSSG
+51 
-56 EHGDGKHG
+56 
-64 DGELREFDSA
+64 EFDASD
-74 EGAFRHYRR
+74 GAFTHYRR
-83 TLRATPLPSTTIP
+83 TLSVARKSGTAAS
-96 PSTTTYPSRH
+96 
-106 YEIKETT
+106 YEIAETT
-113 SFRLSIPFWSF
+113 SFNLSIPFWSGL
-124 ALNLLVKRELRR
+124 LNLLVKREFGR
-136 PRLGDAEET
+136 PRSAS
-145 APRQLWWMPSQRLD
+145 PSQLWWMPSQRLD

-169 CLISLVTGY
+169 CLMSLVTGY

-203 VLSAVRLGVPLAFG
+203 VLSAVRLGIPLAFG
-217 ITFLADRFGRQPLL
+217 VTFLADRLGRQPLL
-231 RIGLVGAYLTTAL
+231 RFGLVGAYLVTAL

-261 RGLITAAALLIG
+261 RGLVTASALLIG

-280 PAGARAYAASILSMC
+280 PAGVRAYAASILSMC

-303 VWFIWIADFSLWAWR
+303 VWFIWVADLSLTAWR

-341 RRYEILQSGA
+341 RRYEI
-351 ATLDSTDL
+351 
-359 VATTT
+359 
-364 TFAHPGHLDETPS
+364 
-377 QSITPDPAN
+377 
-386 IDHSSTTSSQTDA
+386 A
-399 SPPSDI
+399 SPTVSD
-405 QPHSPIKLS
+405 PL
-414 ATATS
+414 ADNF
-419 HSATSDPLDCRYKPP
+419 ATSDFAVDNSTTAGPP
-434 FQPTSMDP
+434 GGGSPANPPIAEPPAIPPAGNSPTTNSPPNILPAD
-442 SNPVTNPELPNPDIQ
+442 NPPTAKHPIDNPDMMH
-457 QFQRLLLLG
+457 RLLLLG
-466 GTLFLLSIFTTPAS
+466 GALFLLSIFTTPAS

-491 DFSGVHLVAFQLF
+491 DFSGVQLVAFQLL

-519 ADRRGR
+519 ADKRGR

-533 LGMTIFTALKFSAAG
+533 LGMAAFTALKFSAAG

-556 GGSVFAAA
+556 GSSLFAAA
-564 MVPIIG
+564 MVPVIG

-616 VFTIVSAA
+616 VFAIFSVA
-624 PILVI
+624 PLAVI
-629 ALVFFMF
+629 ALVFFLF
-636 PETARKELETLNPTD
+636 PETAQQELETLNPTD
-651 KAPD
+651 KAPG

>member
-1 MPEVAIRR
+1 MPEVVIRR
-9 VVSEDEYALLLKP
+9 VVSEDECALILKP
-22 KDDLIVREVSARNS
+22 RDDLLVKEVSAAEETT
-36 GNGLGESSGGSPSRS
+36 GAY
-51 SSSSG
+51 
-56 EHGDGKHG
+56 
-64 DGELREFDSA
+64 EFDAA

-83 TLRATPLPSTTIP
+83 TLRVVEKTEASGQSDQLNDSHETSAF
-96 PSTTTYPSRH
+96 
-106 YEIKETT
+106 YEIVETT
-113 SFRLSIPFWSF
+113 SFRLSIPFWSGL
-124 ALNLLVKRELRR
+124 LNLLVKREFRR
-136 PRLGDAEET
+136 PRLGTAEET
-145 APRQLWWMPSQRLD
+145 APRQLWWMPAQRLD

-261 RGLITAAALLIG
+261 RGLVTAAALLIG

-303 VWFIWIADFSLWAWR
+303 VWFIWVADLSLTAWR

-341 RRYEILQSGA
+341 KRYEIA
-351 ATLDSTDL
+351 APT
-359 VATTT
+359 
-364 TFAHPGHLDETPS
+364 
-377 QSITPDPAN
+377 IN
-386 IDHSSTTSSQTDA
+386 
-399 SPPSDI
+399 SP
-405 QPHSPIKLS
+405 
-414 ATATS
+414 TA
-419 HSATSDPLDCRYKPP
+419 
-434 FQPTSMDP
+434 DP
-442 SNPVTNPELPNPDIQ
+442 SAANSPAADPDIQ
-457 QFQRLLLLG
+457 RLHRLLLLG
-466 GTLFLLSIFTTPAS
+466 GALFLVSIFTTPAS

-491 DFSGVHLVAFQLF
+491 DFSGVQLVAFQLL

-533 LGMTIFTALKFSAAG
+533 LGMAAFTTLKFSAAG

-556 GGSVFAAA
+556 GSSVFAAA
-564 MVPIIG
+564 MVPVIG

-616 VFTIVSAA
+616 VFAIFSVA
-624 PILVI
+624 PLAVI

-636 PETARKELETLNPTD
+636 PETAQKELETLNPSD

>member
-1 MPEVAIRR
+1 MPEVVTRR
-9 VVSEDEYALLLKP
+9 VVSEDECALIVNP
-22 KDDLIVREVSARNS
+22 KDDLLVKEVAV
-36 GNGLGESSGGSPSRS
+36 GDETLGEYEFSGVY
-51 SSSSG
+51 
-56 EHGDGKHG
+56 
-64 DGELREFDSA
+64 EFDAS

-83 TLRATPLPSTTIP
+83 TLSVAKKGETAAS
-96 PSTTTYPSRH
+96 
-106 YEIKETT
+106 YEIVETT
-113 SFRLSIPFWSF
+113 SFSLSIPFWSGL
-124 ALNLLVKRELRR
+124 LNLPVKREFRR
-136 PRLGDAEET
+136 PRSAS
-145 APRQLWWMPSQRLD
+145 PRQLWWMPSQRLD

-169 CLISLVTGY
+169 CLMSLVTGY

-194 NADKGTQGI
+194 NAGQGTQGI
-203 VLSAVRLGVPLAFG
+203 VLSAVRLGTPLALG
-217 ITFLADRFGRQPLL
+217 VTFLADRLGRQPLL
-231 RIGLVGAYLTTAL
+231 RFGLVGAYLVTIL

-261 RGLITAAALLIG
+261 RGLVTASALLIG

-303 VWFIWIADFSLWAWR
+303 VWFIWVADLNLTAWR

-341 RRYEILQSGA
+341 RRYEIA
-351 ATLDSTDL
+351 APTYGDL
-359 VATTT
+359 LADN
-364 TFAHPGHLDETPS
+364 F
-377 QSITPDPAN
+377 
-386 IDHSSTTSSQTDA
+386 
-399 SPPSDI
+399 
-405 QPHSPIKLS
+405 
-414 ATATS
+414 
-419 HSATSDPLDCRYKPP
+419 ATSDSAVDSPTTAGPP
-434 FQPTSMDP
+434 GGGSPANSPTAEPPAAPPADNSP
-442 SNPVTNPELPNPDIQ
+442 TTNSPPTDSSANSPTDKHPPANPDMM
-457 QFQRLLLLG
+457 QRLLLLG
-466 GTLFLLSIFTTPAS
+466 GALFLLSIFTTPAS

-491 DFSGVHLVAFQLF
+491 DFSGVQLVAFQLL

-519 ADRRGR
+519 ADKRGR

-533 LGMTIFTALKFSAAG
+533 LGMAAFTTLKFSAAG

-556 GGSVFAAA
+556 GSSVFAAA

-616 VFTIVSAA
+616 VFAIFSVA
-624 PILVI
+624 PLVVI
-629 ALVFFMF
+629 ALVFFLF
-636 PETARKELETLNPTD
+636 PETAQKELEALNPTD

>member
-1 MPEVAIRR
+1 MPEAVIRR
-9 VVSEDEYALLLKP
+9 VVSEDEYALILKP
-22 KDDLIVREVSARNS
+22 KDDLIVKEVAARNAV
-36 GNGLGESSGGSPSRS
+36 NGPSE

-56 EHGDGKHG
+56 GEHGNGEDGGKHG
-64 DGELREFDSA
+64 GSELREFDSA

-83 TLRATPLPSTTIP
+83 TLRAAPLPSTTAP
-96 PSTTTYPSRH
+96 PSRH
-106 YEIKETT
+106 YEIEETT

-136 PRLGDAEET
+136 PRLGTAEET
-145 APRQLWWMPSQRLD
+145 TPRQLWWMPSQRLD

-217 ITFLADRFGRQPLL
+217 VTFLADRFGRQPLL
-231 RIGLVGAYLTTAL
+231 RIGLMGAYLATAL

-256 SQGVA
+256 SQGTA
-261 RGLITAAALLIG
+261 RGLVTAAALLIG

-341 RRYEILQSGA
+341 KRYEILQSGT
-351 ATLDSTDL
+351 ATLDSTDP
-359 VATTT
+359 VSATT
-364 TFAHPGHLDETPS
+364 TFAHSGHLSET
-377 QSITPDPAN
+377 Q
-386 IDHSSTTSSQTDA
+386 
-399 SPPSDI
+399 
-405 QPHSPIKLS
+405 L
-414 ATATS
+414 
-419 HSATSDPLDCRYKPP
+419 
-434 FQPTSMDP
+434 
-442 SNPVTNPELPNPDIQ
+442 
-457 QFQRLLLLG
+457 QRLLLLG
-466 GTLFLLSIFTTPAS
+466 GALFLMSIFTTPAS

-491 DFSGVHLVAFQLF
+491 DFSGVRLLIFQLL

-533 LGMTIFTALKFSAAG
+533 LGMAIFTTLKFSAAG
-548 WPMWGWGL
+548 WPMWGWSL
-556 GGSVFAAA
+556 GSSVFAAA
-564 MVPIIG
+564 MLPIIG

-579 SQRGRSNG
+579 SQRGRSYG
-587 ILTVIGVAGG
+587 ILTVIGIAGG

-616 VFTIVSAA
+616 VFAIFSVA

-629 ALVFFMF
+629 GLVFFLF

-651 KAPD
+651 KAPE

>member
-1 MPEVAIRR
+1 MPEVVIRR
-9 VVSEDEYALLLKP
+9 VVSEDEFALIVNP
-22 KDDLIVREVSARNS
+22 KDDLLVKEVAVGDETRGADEFS
-36 GNGLGESSGGSPSRS
+36 GTY
-51 SSSSG
+51 
-56 EHGDGKHG
+56 
-64 DGELREFDSA
+64 EFDASD
-74 EGAFRHYRR
+74 GAFTHYRR
-83 TLRATPLPSTTIP
+83 TLSVARKSGTATS
-96 PSTTTYPSRH
+96 
-106 YEIKETT
+106 YEITETT
-113 SFRLSIPFWSF
+113 SFRLSIPFW
-124 ALNLLVKRELRR
+124 AGLLNLLVKREFGR
-136 PRLGDAEET
+136 PRLAS
-145 APRQLWWMPSQRLD
+145 PSQLWWMPSQRLD

-169 CLISLVTGY
+169 CLMSLVTGY

-203 VLSAVRLGVPLAFG
+203 VLSAVRLGIPLAFG
-217 ITFLADRFGRQPLL
+217 ITFLADRLGRQPLL
-231 RIGLVGAYLTTAL
+231 RFGLVGAYLVTAI
-244 TAASVGIWMFGI
+244 TAASAGIWMFGI

-261 RGLITAAALLIG
+261 RGLVTASALLIG

-280 PAGARAYAASILSMC
+280 PAGVRAYAASILSMC

-303 VWFIWIADFSLWAWR
+303 VWFIWVADLSLTAWR

-341 RRYEILQSGA
+341 RRYEIAS
-351 ATLDSTDL
+351 
-359 VATTT
+359 
-364 TFAHPGHLDETPS
+364 P
-377 QSITPDPAN
+377 
-386 IDHSSTTSSQTDA
+386 TSSDPVA
-399 SPPSDI
+399 DNPP
-405 QPHSPIKLS
+405 
-414 ATATS
+414 TA
-419 HSATSDPLDCRYKPP
+419 
-434 FQPTSMDP
+434 
-442 SNPVTNPELPNPDIQ
+442 NPDMMH
-457 QFQRLLLLG
+457 RLLLLG
-466 GTLFLLSIFTTPAS
+466 GALFLVSIFTTPAS

-491 DFSGVHLVAFQLF
+491 DFSGVQLVAFQLL

-519 ADRRGR
+519 ADKRGR

-533 LGMTIFTALKFSAAG
+533 LGMAAFTTLKFSAAG

-556 GGSVFAAA
+556 GSSLFAAA
-564 MVPIIG
+564 MVPVIG

-616 VFTIVSAA
+616 VFAIFSFA
-624 PILVI
+624 PLAVI
-629 ALVFFMF
+629 ALVFFLF
-636 PETARKELETLNPTD
+636 PETAQQELETLNPTD

>member
-1 MPEVAIRR
+1 MPEVVIRR
-9 VVSEDEYALLLKP
+9 VVSEDECALIVNP
-22 KDDLIVREVSARNS
+22 KDDLLVKEVSV
-36 GNGLGESSGGSPSRS
+36 
-51 SSSSG
+51 
-56 EHGDGKHG
+56 GDEAPGAHEAPG
-64 DGELREFDSA
+64 IYEFDAS

-83 TLRATPLPSTTIP
+83 TLSIAKKSETPDEINAVAHIARGPGHDLVKKTETSDRLNASGETAASDETATS
-96 PSTTTYPSRH
+96 
-106 YEIKETT
+106 YEIVETT
-113 SFRLSIPFWSF
+113 SFRLSIPFWSGL
-124 ALNLLVKRELRR
+124 LNLPVKREFRR
-136 PRLGDAEET
+136 PRSVS
-145 APRQLWWMPSQRLD
+145 PRQLWWMPSQRLD

-169 CLISLVTGY
+169 CLMSLVTGY

-194 NADKGTQGI
+194 NAGQGTQGI
-203 VLSAVRLGVPLAFG
+203 VLSAVRLGTPLALG
-217 ITFLADRFGRQPLL
+217 VTFLADRLGRQPLL
-231 RIGLVGAYLTTAL
+231 RFGLVGAYLVTVL
-244 TAASVGIWMFGI
+244 TAASAGIWMFGI

-261 RGLITAAALLIG
+261 RGLVTASALLIG

-280 PAGARAYAASILSMC
+280 PAGSRAYAASILSMC

-303 VWFIWIADFSLWAWR
+303 VWFIWVADLSLTAWR

-341 RRYEILQSGA
+341 RRYEIA
-351 ATLDSTDL
+351 APAISNLSNSAANYTTESPADNSPTTNSPLSDS
-359 VATTT
+359 
-364 TFAHPGHLDETPS
+364 S
-377 QSITPDPAN
+377 PAN
-386 IDHSSTTSSQTDA
+386 SSIA
-399 SPPSDI
+399 KLPS
-405 QPHSPIKLS
+405 
-414 ATATS
+414 A
-419 HSATSDPLDCRYKPP
+419 
-434 FQPTSMDP
+434 
-442 SNPVTNPELPNPDIQ
+442 NPEMMH
-457 QFQRLLLLG
+457 RLLLLG
-466 GTLFLLSIFTTPAS
+466 GALFLMSIFTTPAS

-491 DFSGVHLVAFQLF
+491 DFSGLHLVAFQLL

-519 ADRRGR
+519 ADKRGR

-533 LGMTIFTALKFSAAG
+533 LGMAAFTTLKFSAAG

-556 GGSVFAAA
+556 GSSVFAAA

-616 VFTIVSAA
+616 VFAIFSVA
-624 PILVI
+624 PLVVI
-629 ALVFFMF
+629 ALVFFLF
-636 PETARKELETLNPTD
+636 PETAQKELEALNPTD

>member
-1 MPEVAIRR
+1 MPEVVIRR
-9 VVSEDEYALLLKP
+9 VVSEDEFALIVNP
-22 KDDLIVREVSARNS
+22 KDDLLVKEVAVGDETRGADEFS
-36 GNGLGESSGGSPSRS
+36 GIY
-51 SSSSG
+51 
-56 EHGDGKHG
+56 
-64 DGELREFDSA
+64 EFDASD
-74 EGAFRHYRR
+74 GAFTHYRR
-83 TLRATPLPSTTIP
+83 TLSVGRRGEVSGRLNASQETAESYETAASSQTAA
-96 PSTTTYPSRH
+96 S
-106 YEIKETT
+106 YEIAETT
-113 SFRLSIPFWSF
+113 SFRLSIPFWSGL
-124 ALNLLVKRELRR
+124 LNLLVKREFGR
-136 PRLGDAEET
+136 PRSAS
-145 APRQLWWMPSQRLD
+145 PSQLWWMPSQRLD
-159 ERSGHVLGVL
+159 ERSGYVLGVL
-169 CLISLVTGY
+169 CLMSLVTGY

-203 VLSAVRLGVPLAFG
+203 VLSAVRLGIPLAFG
-217 ITFLADRFGRQPLL
+217 VTFLADRLGRQPLL
-231 RIGLVGAYLTTAL
+231 RFGLVGAYLVTAI
-244 TAASVGIWMFGI
+244 TAASAGIWMFGI

-261 RGLITAAALLIG
+261 RGLVTASALLIG

-303 VWFIWIADFSLWAWR
+303 VCFIWVADLSLTAWR

-341 RRYEILQSGA
+341 RRYEIASP
-351 ATLDSTDL
+351 TVS
-359 VATTT
+359 
-364 TFAHPGHLDETPS
+364 
-377 QSITPDPAN
+377 
-386 IDHSSTTSSQTDA
+386 DA
-399 SPPSDI
+399 SP
-405 QPHSPIKLS
+405 
-414 ATATS
+414 S
-419 HSATSDPLDCRYKPP
+419 H
-434 FQPTSMDP
+434 
-442 SNPVTNPELPNPDIQ
+442 PDMMH
-457 QFQRLLLLG
+457 RLLLLG
-466 GTLFLLSIFTTPAS
+466 GALFLVSIFTTPAS

-491 DFSGVHLVAFQLF
+491 DFSGLQLVAFQLL

-519 ADRRGR
+519 ADKRGR

-533 LGMTIFTALKFSAAG
+533 LGMAVFTTLKFSAAG

-556 GGSVFAAA
+556 GSSVFAAA
-564 MVPIIG
+564 MVPVIG

-616 VFTIVSAA
+616 VFAIFSVA
-624 PILVI
+624 PLAVI
-629 ALVFFMF
+629 ALVFFLF
-636 PETARKELETLNPTD
+636 PETAQQELETLNPTD

>member
-9 VVSEDEYALLLKP
+9 VVSEDEFALIVNP
-22 KDDLIVREVSARNS
+22 KDDLLVKEVAVGDETRGADEFS
-36 GNGLGESSGGSPSRS
+36 GTY
-51 SSSSG
+51 
-56 EHGDGKHG
+56 
-64 DGELREFDSA
+64 EFDASD
-74 EGAFRHYRR
+74 GAFTHYRR
-83 TLRATPLPSTTIP
+83 TLSVDRRGEVSGRLNASQETAESYETAASSQTAA
-96 PSTTTYPSRH
+96 S
-106 YEIKETT
+106 YEIVETT
-113 SFRLSIPFWSF
+113 SFRLSIPFWSGL
-124 ALNLLVKRELRR
+124 LNLLVKREFGR
-136 PRLGDAEET
+136 PRLAS
-145 APRQLWWMPSQRLD
+145 PSQLWWMPSQRLD

-169 CLISLVTGY
+169 CLMSLVTGY

-203 VLSAVRLGVPLAFG
+203 VLSAVRLGIPLAFG
-217 ITFLADRFGRQPLL
+217 VTFLADRLGRQPLL
-231 RIGLVGAYLTTAL
+231 RFGLVGAYLVTAI
-244 TAASVGIWMFGI
+244 TAASAGIWMFGI

-261 RGLITAAALLIG
+261 RGLVTASALLIG

-280 PAGARAYAASILSMC
+280 PAGVRAYAASILSMC

-303 VWFIWIADFSLWAWR
+303 VWFIWVADLSLTAWR

-341 RRYEILQSGA
+341 RRYEIASP
-351 ATLDSTDL
+351 TVS
-359 VATTT
+359 
-364 TFAHPGHLDETPS
+364 
-377 QSITPDPAN
+377 
-386 IDHSSTTSSQTDA
+386 DA
-399 SPPSDI
+399 SP
-405 QPHSPIKLS
+405 
-414 ATATS
+414 
-419 HSATSDPLDCRYKPP
+419 
-434 FQPTSMDP
+434 
-442 SNPVTNPELPNPDIQ
+442 SNPDMMH
-457 QFQRLLLLG
+457 RLLLLG
-466 GTLFLLSIFTTPAS
+466 GALFLVSVFTTPAS

-491 DFSGVHLVAFQLF
+491 DFSGVQLVAFQLL

-519 ADRRGR
+519 ADKRGR

-533 LGMTIFTALKFSAAG
+533 LGMAVFTSLKFSAAG

-556 GGSVFAAA
+556 GSSLFAAA
-564 MVPIIG
+564 MVPVIG

-616 VFTIVSAA
+616 VFAIFSVA
-624 PILVI
+624 PLAVI
-629 ALVFFMF
+629 ALVFFLF
-636 PETARKELETLNPTD
+636 PETAQQELETLNPTD
-651 KAPD
+651 KALD

>member
-1 MPEVAIRR
+1 MPSVTVRR
-9 VVSEDEYALLLKP
+9 VVSEAECALIVNP
-22 KDDLIVREVSARNS
+22 KDDLLVKEMLVKDVLVKEVSVGGENS
-36 GNGLGESSGGSPSRS
+36 EAEPILPPADDPQGGKASIEDKSSR
-51 SSSSG
+51 
-56 EHGDGKHG
+56 
-64 DGELREFDSA
+64 LYEFKAS
-74 EGAFRHYRR
+74 EGAFHHYRR
-83 TLRATPLPSTTIP
+83 TLQVIPAASSHAQTISLQQSSSAPSSP
-96 PSTTTYPSRH
+96 PRHSEPSSKDDNQPPFVHSTSSPQHHS
-106 YEIKETT
+106 EIIETT
-113 SFRLSIPFWSF
+113 SFRLSLPFWSI
-124 ALNLLVKRELRR
+124 ALNLLLKREFRR
-136 PRLGDAEET
+136 PRSAT
-145 APRQLWWMPSQRLD
+145 PRHLWWMPSQRLD
-159 ERSGHVLGVL
+159 ERNGHVLGVL

-217 ITFLADRFGRQPLL
+217 VTFLADRFGRQPLL
-231 RIGLVGAYLTTAL
+231 RIGLVGAYFVTAL
-244 TAASVGIWMFGI
+244 TAASAGIWMFGI

-261 RGLITAAALLIG
+261 RGLVTATALLIG

-303 VWFIWIADFSLWAWR
+303 VWFIWIADLSLWAWR

-327 APGLVWMLRALPET
+327 ASGLVWMLRALPET
-341 RRYEILQSGA
+341 RRYEIAAGDISGA
-351 ATLDSTDL
+351 GATIGTDAADATDTDL
-359 VATTT
+359 TNTPQHNPLQT
-364 TFAHPGHLDETPS
+364 QPS
-377 QSITPDPAN
+377 QPD
-386 IDHSSTTSSQTDA
+386 
-399 SPPSDI
+399 
-405 QPHSPIKLS
+405 L
-414 ATATS
+414 
-419 HSATSDPLDCRYKPP
+419 
-434 FQPTSMDP
+434 
-442 SNPVTNPELPNPDIQ
+442 LP
-457 QFQRLLLLG
+457 RLLLLG
-466 GTLFLLSIFTTPAS
+466 GALFLVSVFTTPAS

-491 DFSGVHLVAFQLF
+491 GFSGIQLVAFQLF

-519 ADRRGR
+519 ADKRGR

-533 LGMTIFTALKFSAAG
+533 IGIAIFTTLRFSTAG

-556 GGSVFAAA
+556 GSSVFAAA

-579 SQRGRSNG
+579 SNRGRSNG

-609 RWDSFGQ
+609 RWGNFGQ
-616 VFTIVSAA
+616 VFTIFSVA

-629 ALVFFMF
+629 GLVFFLF

-651 KAPD
+651 KTPD

>member
-1 MPEVAIRR
+1 
-9 VVSEDEYALLLKP
+9 
-22 KDDLIVREVSARNS
+22 
-36 GNGLGESSGGSPSRS
+36 
-51 SSSSG
+51 
-56 EHGDGKHG
+56 
-64 DGELREFDSA
+64 
-74 EGAFRHYRR
+74 
-83 TLRATPLPSTTIP
+83 
-96 PSTTTYPSRH
+96 
-106 YEIKETT
+106 
-113 SFRLSIPFWSF
+113 
-124 ALNLLVKRELRR
+124 
-136 PRLGDAEET
+136 
-145 APRQLWWMPSQRLD
+145 MPSQRLD
-159 ERSGHVLGVL
+159 ERSGYVLGVL

-194 NADKGTQGI
+194 NANKGTQGI

-217 ITFLADRFGRQPLL
+217 VTFLADRFGRQPLL

-280 PAGARAYAASILSMC
+280 PAGSRAYAASILSMC

-341 RRYEILQSGA
+341 KRYEIA
-351 ATLDSTDL
+351 APTANSPT
-359 VATTT
+359 VK
-364 TFAHPGHLDETPS
+364 HP
-377 QSITPDPAN
+377 
-386 IDHSSTTSSQTDA
+386 
-399 SPPSDI
+399 
-405 QPHSPIKLS
+405 
-414 ATATS
+414 TA
-419 HSATSDPLDCRYKPP
+419 
-434 FQPTSMDP
+434 
-442 SNPVTNPELPNPDIQ
+442 NPDVQ
-457 QFQRLLLLG
+457 RLQRLLLLG
-466 GTLFLLSIFTTPAS
+466 GALFLVSIFTTPAS

-491 DFSGVHLVAFQLF
+491 DFSGVQLVAFQLL

-533 LGMTIFTALKFSAAG
+533 LGMAAFTTLKFSAAG

-556 GGSVFAAA
+556 GSSVFAAA
-564 MVPIIG
+564 MVPVIG

-616 VFTIVSAA
+616 VFAIFSVA
-624 PILVI
+624 PLAVI

-636 PETARKELETLNPTD
+636 PETAQKELEMLNPAD

>member
-1 MPEVAIRR
+1 MPEVVIRR
-9 VVSEDEYALLLKP
+9 VVSEDECALIVNP
-22 KDDLIVREVSARNS
+22 KDDLLVKEVAV
-36 GNGLGESSGGSPSRS
+36 GDQTNGAHEAPGVY
-51 SSSSG
+51 
-56 EHGDGKHG
+56 
-64 DGELREFDSA
+64 EFDAS

-83 TLRATPLPSTTIP
+83 TLSVSKKGETATS
-96 PSTTTYPSRH
+96 
-106 YEIKETT
+106 YEIVETT
-113 SFRLSIPFWSF
+113 SFSLSIPFWSGL
-124 ALNLLVKRELRR
+124 LNLPVKREFGR
-136 PRLGDAEET
+136 PRSAS
-145 APRQLWWMPSQRLD
+145 PRQLWWMPSQRLD

-169 CLISLVTGY
+169 CLMSLVTGY

-194 NADKGTQGI
+194 NAGQGTQGI
-203 VLSAVRLGVPLAFG
+203 VLSAVRLGTPLALG
-217 ITFLADRFGRQPLL
+217 VTFLADRLGRQPLL
-231 RIGLVGAYLTTAL
+231 RFGLVGAYLVTVL

-261 RGLITAAALLIG
+261 RGLVTASALLIG

-303 VWFIWIADFSLWAWR
+303 VWFIWVADLSLTAWR

-327 APGLVWMLRALPET
+327 APGLVWMLRSLPET
-341 RRYEILQSGA
+341 RRYEIA
-351 ATLDSTDL
+351 A
-359 VATTT
+359 
-364 TFAHPGHLDETPS
+364 P
-377 QSITPDPAN
+377 
-386 IDHSSTTSSQTDA
+386 TTSNPADA
-399 SPPSDI
+399 
-405 QPHSPIKLS
+405 
-414 ATATS
+414 
-419 HSATSDPLDCRYKPP
+419 
-434 FQPTSMDP
+434 
-442 SNPVTNPELPNPDIQ
+442 NPDMMH
-457 QFQRLLLLG
+457 RLLLLG
-466 GTLFLLSIFTTPAS
+466 GALFLLSIFTTPAS

-491 DFSGVHLVAFQLF
+491 DFSGVQLVAFQLL

-519 ADRRGR
+519 ADKRGR

-533 LGMTIFTALKFSAAG
+533 LGMAAFTTLKFSAAG

-556 GGSVFAAA
+556 GSSVFAAA

-616 VFTIVSAA
+616 VFAIFSVA
-624 PILVI
+624 PLVVI
-629 ALVFFMF
+629 ALVFFLF
-636 PETARKELETLNPTD
+636 PETAQKELEALNPTD

>member
-1 MPEVAIRR
+1 MPEVVIRR
-9 VVSEDEYALLLKP
+9 VVSEDECALIVNP
-22 KDDLIVREVSARNS
+22 KDDLLVKEVAVGGERLGADEGS
-36 GNGLGESSGGSPSRS
+36 GVY
-51 SSSSG
+51 
-56 EHGDGKHG
+56 
-64 DGELREFDSA
+64 EFDASD
-74 EGAFRHYRR
+74 GAFTHYRR
-83 TLRATPLPSTTIP
+83 TLRVARKGDTAAS
-96 PSTTTYPSRH
+96 
-106 YEIKETT
+106 YEIEETT
-113 SFRLSIPFWSF
+113 SFNLSIPFWSGL
-124 ALNLLVKRELRR
+124 LNLPVKREFSR
-136 PRLGDAEET
+136 PRSAS
-145 APRQLWWMPSQRLD
+145 PRQLWWMPSQRLD

-169 CLISLVTGY
+169 CLMSLVTGY

-203 VLSAVRLGVPLAFG
+203 VLSAVRLGIPLAFG
-217 ITFLADRFGRQPLL
+217 VTFLADRLGRQPLL
-231 RIGLVGAYLTTAL
+231 RFGLVGAYLVTAL

-261 RGLITAAALLIG
+261 RGLVTASALLIG

-303 VWFIWIADFSLWAWR
+303 VWFIWVADLSLTAWR

-341 RRYEILQSGA
+341 RRYEIA
-351 ATLDSTDL
+351 APT
-359 VATTT
+359 
-364 TFAHPGHLDETPS
+364 
-377 QSITPDPAN
+377 
-386 IDHSSTTSSQTDA
+386 A
-399 SPPSDI
+399 SNPLADNF
-405 QPHSPIKLS
+405 
-414 ATATS
+414 
-419 HSATSDPLDCRYKPP
+419 ATSDFATDNSTTADPP
-434 FQPTSMDP
+434 ASNSPATNSSSAVP
-442 SNPVTNPELPNPDIQ
+442 SVGNSPIAKHAPANPDMMH
-457 QFQRLLLLG
+457 RLLLLG
-466 GTLFLLSIFTTPAS
+466 GALFLLSIFTTPAS

-491 DFSGVHLVAFQLF
+491 DFSGVQLVAFQLL

-519 ADRRGR
+519 ADKRGR

-533 LGMTIFTALKFSAAG
+533 LGMAAFTTLKFSAAG

-556 GGSVFAAA
+556 GSSLFAAA
-564 MVPIIG
+564 MVPVIG

-616 VFTIVSAA
+616 VFAIFSVTPLA
-624 PILVI
+624 VI
-629 ALVFFMF
+629 ALVFFLF
-636 PETARKELETLNPTD
+636 PETAQKELETLNPTD
-651 KAPD
+651 KAPG

>member
-1 MPEVAIRR
+1 MPEVVIRR
-9 VVSEDEYALLLKP
+9 VVSEDEFALIVNP
-22 KDDLIVREVSARNS
+22 KDDLLVKEVAVGGETRGADEFS
-36 GNGLGESSGGSPSRS
+36 GTY
-51 SSSSG
+51 
-56 EHGDGKHG
+56 
-64 DGELREFDSA
+64 EFDASD
-74 EGAFRHYRR
+74 GAFTHYRR
-83 TLRATPLPSTTIP
+83 TLSVGRRGEVSGRLNASQETAESYETAASSQTAA
-96 PSTTTYPSRH
+96 S
-106 YEIKETT
+106 YEIAETT
-113 SFRLSIPFWSF
+113 SFRLSIPFWSGL
-124 ALNLLVKRELRR
+124 LNLLVKREFGR
-136 PRLGDAEET
+136 PRSAS
-145 APRQLWWMPSQRLD
+145 PSQLWWMPSQRLD

-169 CLISLVTGY
+169 CLMSLVTGY

-203 VLSAVRLGVPLAFG
+203 VLSAVRLGIPLAFG
-217 ITFLADRFGRQPLL
+217 VTFLADRLGRQPLL
-231 RIGLVGAYLTTAL
+231 RFGLVGAYLVTAI

-261 RGLITAAALLIG
+261 RGLVTASALLIG

-303 VWFIWIADFSLWAWR
+303 VCFIWVADLSLTAWR

-341 RRYEILQSGA
+341 RRYEI
-351 ATLDSTDL
+351 
-359 VATTT
+359 
-364 TFAHPGHLDETPS
+364 
-377 QSITPDPAN
+377 
-386 IDHSSTTSSQTDA
+386 A
-399 SPPSDI
+399 SP
-405 QPHSPIKLS
+405 
-414 ATATS
+414 TA
-419 HSATSDPLDCRYKPP
+419 SDPLADNFAASDFAVDGPTTADTPGGGSPANSPTAEPP
-434 FQPTSMDP
+434 AIPPASNSPTTNSPPTILPAD
-442 SNPVTNPELPNPDIQ
+442 NPPTAKHPIDNPDMMH
-457 QFQRLLLLG
+457 RLLLLG
-466 GTLFLLSIFTTPAS
+466 GALFLVSIFTTPAS

-491 DFSGVHLVAFQLF
+491 DFSGLQLVAFQLL

-519 ADRRGR
+519 ADKRGR

-533 LGMTIFTALKFSAAG
+533 LGMAAFTTLKFSAAG

-556 GGSVFAAA
+556 GSSLFAAA
-564 MVPIIG
+564 MVPVIG

-616 VFTIVSAA
+616 VFAIFSVA
-624 PILVI
+624 PLAVI
-629 ALVFFMF
+629 ALVFFLF
-636 PETARKELETLNPTD
+636 PETAQQELETLNPTD
-651 KAPD
+651 KALD

>member
-1 MPEVAIRR
+1 MPEVVIRR
-9 VVSEDEYALLLKP
+9 VVSEDECALILKP
-22 KDDLIVREVSARNS
+22 KDDLLVKEVSAAEETP
-36 GNGLGESSGGSPSRS
+36 GAY
-51 SSSSG
+51 
-56 EHGDGKHG
+56 
-64 DGELREFDSA
+64 EFDAS

-83 TLRATPLPSTTIP
+83 TLSVVEKTEASGQSDQLKASHETSA
-96 PSTTTYPSRH
+96 S
-106 YEIKETT
+106 YEIVETT
-113 SFRLSIPFWSF
+113 SFRLSIPFWSL

-136 PRLGDAEET
+136 PRLGTAEEAT
-145 APRQLWWMPSQRLD
+145 PRQLWWMPSQRLD

-194 NADKGTQGI
+194 DADKATQGI

-231 RIGLVGAYLTTAL
+231 RIGLVGAYLTTVL

-261 RGLITAAALLIG
+261 RGLVTAAALLIG

-303 VWFIWIADFSLWAWR
+303 VWFIWVADLSLTAWR

-341 RRYEILQSGA
+341 KRYEIA
-351 ATLDSTDL
+351 APTADPPTADPS
-359 VATTT
+359 VAN
-364 TFAHPGHLDETPS
+364 S
-377 QSITPDPAN
+377 PA
-386 IDHSSTTSSQTDA
+386 A
-399 SPPSDI
+399 SPD
-405 QPHSPIKLS
+405 
-414 ATATS
+414 
-419 HSATSDPLDCRYKPP
+419 
-434 FQPTSMDP
+434 MM
-442 SNPVTNPELPNPDIQ
+442 
-457 QFQRLLLLG
+457 QRLLLLG
-466 GTLFLLSIFTTPAS
+466 GALFLVSIFTTPAS

-491 DFSGVHLVAFQLF
+491 DFSGVQLVAFQLL

-533 LGMTIFTALKFSAAG
+533 LGMAAFTTLKFSAAG

-556 GGSVFAAA
+556 GSSVFAAA
-564 MVPIIG
+564 MVPVIG

-616 VFTIVSAA
+616 VFAIFSVA
-624 PILVI
+624 PLAVI

-636 PETARKELETLNPTD
+636 PETAQKELETLNPSD

>member
-1 MPEVAIRR
+1 MPEVVIRR
-9 VVSEDEYALLLKP
+9 VVNEDECALIVNP
-22 KDDLIVREVSARNS
+22 KDDLLVKEVPVGDQTLGEYEVS
-36 GNGLGESSGGSPSRS
+36 GVY
-51 SSSSG
+51 
-56 EHGDGKHG
+56 
-64 DGELREFDSA
+64 EFDAS

-83 TLRATPLPSTTIP
+83 TLSVAKKGETAAS
-96 PSTTTYPSRH
+96 
-106 YEIKETT
+106 YEIVETT
-113 SFRLSIPFWSF
+113 SFSLSIPFWSGL
-124 ALNLLVKRELRR
+124 LNLPVKREFRR
-136 PRLGDAEET
+136 PRSAS
-145 APRQLWWMPSQRLD
+145 PRQLWWMPSQRLD

-169 CLISLVTGY
+169 CLMSLVTGY

-194 NADKGTQGI
+194 NAGQGTQGI
-203 VLSAVRLGVPLAFG
+203 VLSAVRLGTPLALG
-217 ITFLADRFGRQPLL
+217 VTFLADRLGRQPLL
-231 RIGLVGAYLTTAL
+231 RFGLVGAYLVTIL

-261 RGLITAAALLIG
+261 RGLVTASALLIG

-280 PAGARAYAASILSMC
+280 PAGSRAYAASILSMC

-303 VWFIWIADFSLWAWR
+303 VWFIWVADLSLTAWR

-341 RRYEILQSGA
+341 RRYEIA
-351 ATLDSTDL
+351 AP
-359 VATTT
+359 
-364 TFAHPGHLDETPS
+364 TFGNPLAD
-377 QSITPDPAN
+377 N
-386 IDHSSTTSSQTDA
+386 F
-399 SPPSDI
+399 
-405 QPHSPIKLS
+405 
-414 ATATS
+414 
-419 HSATSDPLDCRYKPP
+419 ATSDVAADTSPTADTPAGNSPANSTTAEPP
-434 FQPTSMDP
+434 AAPPANNSPPTDP
-442 SNPVTNPELPNPDIQ
+442 SVANSPTAKHPPANPDMMH
-457 QFQRLLLLG
+457 RLLLLG
-466 GTLFLLSIFTTPAS
+466 GALFLMSIFTTPAS

-491 DFSGVHLVAFQLF
+491 DFSGVQLVAFQLL

-519 ADRRGR
+519 ADKRGR

-533 LGMTIFTALKFSAAG
+533 LGMAAFTTLKFSAAG

-556 GGSVFAAA
+556 GSSVFAAA

-616 VFTIVSAA
+616 VFAIFSVA
-624 PILVI
+624 PLVVI

-636 PETARKELETLNPTD
+636 PETAQKELEALNPTD